1 LFYAPVWPRG
11 VGSTN
16 LVIGTGT
23 WSLEMSADP
32 QPQKRITDDGELA
45 EWREA
50 CAAVDD
56 AYCEWL
62 CASSDEQPEAF
73 AAYRAALDQEE
84 PVAADYGAVIER
96 LRRGH
101 PSRSEA
107 APESEELPVEQ
118 GQTLGVLIVDHDGFA
133 RRMLQRVLQ
142 DAGDVASVAVAQDGR
157 EALDLI
163 RRSSPDVLLV
173 EVGVPP
179 SGGIEL
185 IRKVRAE
192 VPRVR
197 IVTVSAGAD
206 WDQAVLAAFR
216 AGASGHIDKDTPRDR
231 IARLVVLAAGGEAI
245 VPPRLMTRV
254 SASRRIA
261 PPAADG
267 RDAAPSAGHL

>member
-1 LFYAPVWPRG
+1 
-11 VGSTN
+11 
-16 LVIGTGT
+16 
-23 WSLEMSADP
+23 MSADP

-45 EWREA
+45 KWREA

-62 CASSDEQPEAF
+62 CASSDEQPGAF

-84 PVAADYGAVIER
+84 SVAADYGAVIER
-96 LRRGH
+96 LRQGH
-101 PSRSEA
+101 PARPA
-107 APESEELPVEQ
+107 TAPESEELPVEK
-118 GQTLGVLIVDHDGFA
+118 GQALRVLIVDHDGFA
-133 RRMLQRVLQ
+133 RRMLQRVVQ
-142 DAGDVASVAVAQDGR
+142 DVDDVASVAVARDGR

-185 IRKVRAE
+185 IRTVM
-192 VPRVR
+192 VDLPRVR
-197 IVTVSAGAD
+197 IVTVSAGPD

-216 AGASGHIDKDTPRDR
+216 AGASGHIDKDTPRDQ

-245 VPPRLMTRV
+245 VPRRLMSRLP
-254 SASRRIA
+254 ASRRIV

-267 RDAAPSAGHL
+267 RGAAPSAGRL